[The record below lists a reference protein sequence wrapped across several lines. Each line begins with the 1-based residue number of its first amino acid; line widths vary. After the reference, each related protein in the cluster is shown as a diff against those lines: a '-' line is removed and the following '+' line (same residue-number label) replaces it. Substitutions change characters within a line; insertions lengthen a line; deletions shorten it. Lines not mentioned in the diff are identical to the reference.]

1 MCCFIIKT
9 HNAFRWLVLFDYR
22 WFDKIYNKIKYV
34 KKMLLQIVLIII
46 RIDSH
51 DSLLIEKIL
60 TFYVIKL
67 IKSVVNKDKNEY
79 YCNVFIVFMYL

>member
-1 MCCFIIKT
+1 
-9 HNAFRWLVLFDYR
+9 
-22 WFDKIYNKIKYV
+22 
-34 KKMLLQIVLIII
+34 MLLQIVWIII